1 MAVNVKVLC
10 VAGTRPNFVKVAAL
24 MRCLSGHPL
33 FLTKLVHTGQHY
45 DADLSGIFFRQLQMP
60 RPDIELEVGSG
71 SHGRQTADIL
81 RRFEDVLEDEQPQ
94 VVLVVGDVNSTLA
107 CALAAAKFS
116 LREPFTWSR
125 GSRLR
130 PIVAHVEAGLRS
142 FDEDMP
148 EEVNR
153 KLTDAISDLL
163 FVSERSGLTNLARE
177 GVSREKVFFVGNVV
191 IDTLLAAR
199 AGAAGSAVVDDLG
212 VSGGGYGLLTLHRP
226 SNVDDPGALRGLLS
240 TLDEIAS
247 RLPLVFPLHPRT
259 RRRLEEANVS
269 LDPSRWKLMPP
280 VGYLEFIRLQSE
292 ARVVLTDSGG
302 IQEETTVLGVPCVT
316 LRENTERPVTVSEGT
331 NVLAGT
337 SRAGILHAFEKAL
350 EMPRGGRAPAYWD
363 GKAAERVVA
372 ILAAALTPVACG
384 PRLESSWP
392 ADPAGPYSERRSDA
406 PAASPSAPRPR
417 PTGTPAPA
425 E

>member
-1 MAVNVKVLC
+1 MSVKVLC

-24 MRCLSGHPL
+24 MRCLAEHPL

-45 DADLSGIFFRQLQMP
+45 DADLSGIFFRQLRMP
-60 RPDIELEVGSG
+60 VPDIELEVGSG
-71 SHGRQTADIL
+71 SHASQTAEIM
-81 RRFEDVLEDEQPQ
+81 RRFEAVLEDEQPQ

-107 CALAAAKFS
+107 CALTAAKLS
-116 LREPFTWSR
+116 LREPFDWGG
-125 GSRLR
+125 GSRIR

-163 FVSERSGLTNLARE
+163 FVSERSGLANLARE

-191 IDTLLAAR
+191 IDTLVAAR
-199 AGAAGSAVVDDLG
+199 AGAATSGILDDLG
-212 VSGGGYGLLTLHRP
+212 VAAGAYGLVTLHRP
-226 SNVDDPGALRGLLS
+226 SNVDDPGVLRGLLS
-240 TLDEIAS
+240 TLDDIAS

-259 RRRLEEANVS
+259 RRRLAEAGLT
-269 LDPSRWKLMPP
+269 LDPSRWKLTPP
-280 VGYLEFIRLQSE
+280 VGYLEFVRLQSE

-331 NVLAGT
+331 NILAGT
-337 SRAGILHAFEKAL
+337 SREGILRAFDEAL
-350 EMPRGGRAPAYWD
+350 EMPRGARAPMYWD

-372 ILAAALTPVACG
+372 ILAAAFRDDRSSTEEVAAFLRPHPDG
-384 PRLESSWP
+384 LRPTRRIEVASRS
-392 ADPAGPYSERRSDA
+392 RRSL
-406 PAASPSAPRPR
+406 
-417 PTGTPAPA
+417 
-425 E
+425 

>member
-1 MAVNVKVLC
+1 MSVKVLC

-24 MRCLSGHPL
+24 MRCLAEHPL

-45 DADLSGIFFRQLQMP
+45 DADLSGIFFRQLRMP
-60 RPDIELEVGSG
+60 VPDIELEVGSG
-71 SHGRQTADIL
+71 SHASQTAEIM
-81 RRFEDVLEDEQPQ
+81 RRFEAVLEDEQPQ

-107 CALAAAKFS
+107 CALTAAKLS
-116 LREPFTWSR
+116 LREPFDWGG
-125 GSRLR
+125 GSRIR

-163 FVSERSGLTNLARE
+163 FVSERSGLANLARE

-191 IDTLLAAR
+191 IDTLVAAR
-199 AGAAGSAVVDDLG
+199 AGAATSGILDDLG
-212 VSGGGYGLLTLHRP
+212 VAAGAYGLVTLHRP
-226 SNVDDPGALRGLLS
+226 SNVDDPGVLRGLLS
-240 TLDEIAS
+240 TLDDIAS

-259 RRRLEEANVS
+259 RRRLAEAGLT
-269 LDPSRWKLMPP
+269 LDPSRWKLTPP

-331 NVLAGT
+331 NILAGT
-337 SRAGILHAFEKAL
+337 SREGILRAFDEAL
-350 EMPRGGRAPAYWD
+350 EMPRGARAPMYWD

-372 ILAAALTPVACG
+372 ILAAAGRGDRSSTEEVAAFLRPHPDG
-384 PRLESSWP
+384 LRPTRRIEVASRS
-392 ADPAGPYSERRSDA
+392 RRSV
-406 PAASPSAPRPR
+406 
-417 PTGTPAPA
+417 
-425 E
+425 

>member
-1 MAVNVKVLC
+1 VAVSVKVLC

-24 MRCLSGHPL
+24 MHCLSEHP
-33 FLTKLVHTGQHY
+33 FFRTKLVHTGQHY
-45 DADLSGIFFRQLQMP
+45 DADLSGIFFRQLRMP
-60 RPDIELEVGSG
+60 VPDIELEVGSG
-71 SHGRQTADIL
+71 SHAGQTAEIM
-81 RRFEDVLEDEQPQ
+81 RRFEAVLEDEQPQ

-107 CALAAAKFS
+107 CALAAAKFG
-116 LREPFTWSR
+116 LRAPFAWGR
-125 GSRLR
+125 GSRTR

-153 KLTDAISDLL
+153 KVTDTISDLL
-163 FVSERSGLTNLARE
+163 FVSERSGLSNLARE

-199 AGAAGSAVVDDLG
+199 AGAGRSGILDDLG
-212 VSGGGYGLLTLHRP
+212 VGGGAYGLVTLHRP
-226 SNVDDPGALRGLLS
+226 SNVDDPAALRGLLS
-240 TLDEIAS
+240 TLDAIAS

-259 RRRLEEANVS
+259 RPRLEEANIS
-269 LDPSRWKLMPP
+269 LDPSRWKLTPP
-280 VGYLEFIRLQSE
+280 VGYLEFVRLQSE

-331 NVLAGT
+331 NILAGT
-337 SRAGILHAFEKAL
+337 GRDGILRAFEKAL
-350 EMPRGGRAPAYWD
+350 EMPRGARAPMYWD

-372 ILAAALTPVACG
+372 VLAGELRDTRSVS
-384 PRLESSWP
+384 LE
-392 ADPAGPYSERRSDA
+392 A
-406 PAASPSAPRPR
+406 
-417 PTGTPAPA
+417 TG
-425 E
+425 

>member
-1 MAVNVKVLC
+1 MSVKVLC

-24 MRCLSGHPL
+24 MRCLAEHPL

-45 DADLSGIFFRQLQMP
+45 DADLSGIFFRQLRMP
-60 RPDIELEVGSG
+60 VPDIELEVGSG
-71 SHGRQTADIL
+71 SHASQTAEIM
-81 RRFEDVLEDEQPQ
+81 RRFEAVLEDEQPQ

-107 CALAAAKFS
+107 CALAAAKLS
-116 LREPFTWSR
+116 LREPFDWGA
-125 GSRLR
+125 GSRIR

-163 FVSERSGLTNLARE
+163 FVSERSGLANLARE

-191 IDTLLAAR
+191 IDTLVAAR
-199 AGAAGSAVVDDLG
+199 AGAATSGILDDLG
-212 VSGGGYGLLTLHRP
+212 VGAGAYGLVTLHRP
-226 SNVDDPGALRGLLS
+226 SNVDDPGVLRGLLS
-240 TLDEIAS
+240 TLDDIAL

-259 RRRLEEANVS
+259 RRRLVEAGLT
-269 LDPSRWKLMPP
+269 LDPSRWKLTPP
-280 VGYLEFIRLQSE
+280 VGYLEFVRLQSE

-331 NVLAGT
+331 NILAGT
-337 SRAGILHAFEKAL
+337 SREGILRAFDEAL
-350 EMPRGGRAPAYWD
+350 EMPRGARTPLYWD
-363 GKAAERVVA
+363 GKAAERVVG
-372 ILAAALTPVACG
+372 ILAAACRDDRSSTAEVGAFLRPHPDGLRPTRRIEVAS
-384 PRLESSWP
+384 RS
-392 ADPAGPYSERRSDA
+392 RRSV
-406 PAASPSAPRPR
+406 
-417 PTGTPAPA
+417 
-425 E
+425 

>member
-1 MAVNVKVLC
+1 MRVKVLC

-24 MRCLSGHPL
+24 MRCLAEHPL

-45 DADLSGIFFRQLQMP
+45 DADLSGIFFRQLRMP
-60 RPDIELEVGSG
+60 VPDIELEVGSG
-71 SHGRQTADIL
+71 SHASQTAEIM
-81 RRFEDVLEDEQPQ
+81 RRFEAVLEDEQPQ

-107 CALAAAKFS
+107 CALAAAKLS
-116 LREPFTWSR
+116 LREPFDWGG
-125 GSRLR
+125 GSRIR

-163 FVSERSGLTNLARE
+163 FVSERSGLANLARE

-191 IDTLLAAR
+191 IDTLVAAR
-199 AGAAGSAVVDDLG
+199 AGAATSGILDDLG
-212 VSGGGYGLLTLHRP
+212 VAAGAYGLVTLHRP
-226 SNVDDPGALRGLLS
+226 SNVDDPGVLRGLLS
-240 TLDEIAS
+240 TLDDIAS

-259 RRRLEEANVS
+259 RRRLAEAGLT
-269 LDPSRWKLMPP
+269 LDPSRWKLTPP
-280 VGYLEFIRLQSE
+280 VGYLEFVRLQSE

-331 NVLAGT
+331 NILAGT
-337 SRAGILHAFEKAL
+337 SREGILRAFDEAL
-350 EMPRGGRAPAYWD
+350 EMPRGARAPMYWD

-372 ILAAALTPVACG
+372 ILAAAGRDDRSSTEEVAASLRPHPDG
-384 PRLESSWP
+384 LRPTRRIEVASRS
-392 ADPAGPYSERRSDA
+392 RRSV
-406 PAASPSAPRPR
+406 
-417 PTGTPAPA
+417 
-425 E
+425 

>member
-1 MAVNVKVLC
+1 MSVKVLC

-24 MRCLSGHPL
+24 MRCLAEHPL

-45 DADLSGIFFRQLQMP
+45 DADLSGIFFRQLRMP
-60 RPDIELEVGSG
+60 VPDIELEVGSG
-71 SHGRQTADIL
+71 SHASQTAEIM
-81 RRFEDVLEDEQPQ
+81 RRFEAVLEDEQPQ

-107 CALAAAKFS
+107 CALTAAKLS
-116 LREPFTWSR
+116 LREPFDWGG
-125 GSRLR
+125 GSRIR

-163 FVSERSGLTNLARE
+163 FVSERSGLANLARE

-191 IDTLLAAR
+191 IDTLVAAR
-199 AGAAGSAVVDDLG
+199 AGASTSGILDDLG
-212 VSGGGYGLLTLHRP
+212 VAAGAYGLVTLHRP
-226 SNVDDPGALRGLLS
+226 SNVDDPGVLRGLLS
-240 TLDEIAS
+240 TLDDIAS

-259 RRRLEEANVS
+259 RRRLAEAGLT
-269 LDPSRWKLMPP
+269 LDPSRWKLTPP
-280 VGYLEFIRLQSE
+280 VGYLEFVRLQSE

-331 NVLAGT
+331 NILAGT
-337 SRAGILHAFEKAL
+337 SREGILRAFDEAL
-350 EMPRGGRAPAYWD
+350 EMPRGARAPMYWD

-372 ILAAALTPVACG
+372 ILAAAARDDRSSTEEVAAFLRPSPG
-384 PRLESSWP
+384 RL
-392 ADPAGPYSERRSDA
+392 
-406 PAASPSAPRPR
+406 AAHEANRGR
-417 PTGTPAPA
+417 Q
-425 E
+425 

>member
-1 MAVNVKVLC
+1 MSIKVLC

-24 MRCLSGHPL
+24 MRCLAEHPL

-45 DADLSGIFFRQLQMP
+45 DADLSGIFFRQLRMP
-60 RPDIELEVGSG
+60 VPDIELEVGSG
-71 SHGRQTADIL
+71 SHASQTAEIM
-81 RRFEDVLEDEQPQ
+81 RRFEAVLEDEQPQ

-107 CALAAAKFS
+107 CALTAAKLS
-116 LREPFTWSR
+116 LREPFDWSG
-125 GSRLR
+125 GSRIR

-163 FVSERSGLTNLARE
+163 FVSERSGLANLARE

-191 IDTLLAAR
+191 IDTLVAAR
-199 AGAAGSAVVDDLG
+199 AGAATSGILDDLG
-212 VSGGGYGLLTLHRP
+212 VAAGAYGLVTLHRP
-226 SNVDDPGALRGLLS
+226 SNVDDPGVLRGLLS
-240 TLDEIAS
+240 TLDDIAS

-259 RRRLEEANVS
+259 RRRLAEAGLT
-269 LDPSRWKLMPP
+269 LDPSRWKLTPP
-280 VGYLEFIRLQSE
+280 VGYLEFVRLQSE

-331 NVLAGT
+331 NILAGT
-337 SRAGILHAFEKAL
+337 SRQGILRAFDEAL
-350 EMPRGGRAPAYWD
+350 AMPREARAPMYWD

-372 ILAAALTPVACG
+372 ILAAAGRDDRSSTEEVAAFLRPHPDG
-384 PRLESSWP
+384 LRPTRRIEVASRS
-392 ADPAGPYSERRSDA
+392 RRSV
-406 PAASPSAPRPR
+406 
-417 PTGTPAPA
+417 
-425 E
+425 